1 MLKTQIHSTAG
12 ESLSRDASERTIL
25 SVSYTAAEAAT
36 QFSMSTL
43 STSIS
48 TFIGTTMTTLLMD
61 KDPAFNSAFWKWFD
75 SLNKDE
81 KNRFWYLSA
90 DMAKIYFYNKFYS
103 KQGHVAQQD
112 RAAVS

>member
-36 QFSMSTL
+36 QFFTSML
-43 STSIS
+43 STSTF